1 MKTKD
6 ILSIM
11 LFIIFFGVSYILTC
25 YLSLARQLGS
35 VMVPMDYL
43 VMSIK
48 INVWFKVLVGL
59 MFGIVGACI
68 PRMKSKKDENK

>member
-6 ILSIM
+6 LLSIM
-11 LFIIFFGVSYILTC
+11 LFIIFFGVSYILAC
-25 YLSLARQLGS
+25 YLPLARQLGS
-35 VMVPMDYL
+35 MMVPIDYL

-48 INVWFKVLVGL
+48 VNVWFKVLVGV

-68 PRMKSKKDENK
+68 PKIKGKKDGNK

>member
-6 ILSIM
+6 ILSIL
-11 LFIIFFGVSYILTC
+11 LFIIFFGISYMAAC

-43 VMSIK
+43 IMSIK
-48 INVWFKVLVGL
+48 VNVWFKVLVGV
-59 MFGIVGACI
+59 MFGVVGACI
-68 PRMKSKKDENK
+68 PKIKGKKDGNK